1 MSKKPICNVNHSYTG
16 NVHLPHTQAE
26 DFSVWLTSQAEKSF
40 VVTEVGSDNKQH
52 LHYFCENLDI
62 QAETFKKNLR
72 TKYPEL
78 KKTGKGGAN
87 KYVLNLIKEELQF
100 YYLFKESEKETFKFI
115 SNYYNVSDKYI
126 KKNNKKYLKLKEIN
140 KLGAAGKF
148 YQFCIEKKV
157 NLSDTSSLI
166 ESYINYS
173 VEKNRK
179 QITAFDCEKHI
190 NYILARESPTILI
203 ENWKLKFKL

>member
-16 NVHLPHTQAE
+16 NVHLPHTQAD

-78 KKTGKGGAN
+78 KKTGKGGGQQ
-87 KYVLNLIKEELQF
+87 IC
-100 YYLFKESEKETFKFI
+100 FKFNQRRI
-115 SNYYNVSDKYI
+115 
-126 KKNNKKYLKLKEIN
+126 
-140 KLGAAGKF
+140 
-148 YQFCIEKKV
+148 
-157 NLSDTSSLI
+157 
-166 ESYINYS
+166 
-173 VEKNRK
+173 
-179 QITAFDCEKHI
+179 
-190 NYILARESPTILI
+190 TILLSI
-203 ENWKLKFKL
+203 QRIRKRNL